1 MTTLGLIV
9 LADIGTFRV
18 ATTVFIYL
26 KQIISNRSIKQ
37 GEKNKDFLLTIDK
50 SFDPNHL
57 RNIFKK

>member
-9 LADIGTFRV
+9 LADSGTFRV

-37 GEKNKDFLLTIDK
+37 GEKYKDFLLTIDK

-57 RNIFKK
+57 RNIF